1 MAIDIKT
8 AKRIDSLYRN
18 MKSMPVLTIISVF
31 VPILLL
37 FAPLLSLSYLYLRKK
52 LLKEI
57 DTGQIVVDRL
67 DDEKYSKPG
76 ELTVVQKIDY
86 IRKNNFRIIMPLAI
100 MIGVALVIGLAIVC
114 TSVTIGH

>member
-18 MKSMPVLTIISVF
+18 MKSMPLLTIIAVF

-37 FAPLLSLSYLYLRKK
+37 FAPLLAMAYLYLRTK
-52 LLKEI
+52 LLKEL
-57 DTGQIVVDRL
+57 DSGEIVIDRL
-67 DDEKYSKPG
+67 DDGKFSKQG
-76 ELTVVQKIDY
+76 EPTVSEKIDY
-86 IRKNNFRIIMPLAI
+86 IRSHNSRIVMPVVIMV
-100 MIGVALVIGLAIVC
+100 GVALVIAFAIVC